1 MLGHAQGEKWAKCM
15 FLIGMLYSYRVVPL
29 RYRTDNSM
37 KKWTIHEKLM
47 IQGRL
52 FTPYVPI
59 QCL

>member
-15 FLIGMLYSYRVVPL
+15 FLIGMLY
-29 RYRTDNSM
+29 RTDNSM
-37 KKWTIHEKLM
+37 KKLTIHEKLM